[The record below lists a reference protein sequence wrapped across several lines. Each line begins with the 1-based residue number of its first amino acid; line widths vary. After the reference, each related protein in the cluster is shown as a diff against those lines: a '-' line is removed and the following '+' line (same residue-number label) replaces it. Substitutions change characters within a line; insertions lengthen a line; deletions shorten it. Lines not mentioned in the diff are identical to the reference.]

1 MNEIRPTNDATGQK
15 KKKKVSEKGSKTP
28 WNTAGRFLQQFTTA
42 CAELWPAF
50 TGNTLFAT
58 EGVGVG
64 PALTLGGNRDGS
76 HLKFMNLESESSQG
90 DHIRGAAGGTLE

>member
-1 MNEIRPTNDATGQK
+1 MNEIRPTNDAMGQ

-76 HLKFMNLESESSQG
+76 H
-90 DHIRGAAGGTLE
+90 